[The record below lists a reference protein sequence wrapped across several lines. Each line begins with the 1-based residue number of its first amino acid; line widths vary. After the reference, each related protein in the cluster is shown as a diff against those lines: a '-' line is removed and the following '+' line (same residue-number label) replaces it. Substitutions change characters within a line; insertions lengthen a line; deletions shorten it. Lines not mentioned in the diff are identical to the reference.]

1 MGCSAQWQVKEGPQG
16 QGGKGG
22 KAGCGA
28 KAQQSGSF
36 PLCKKYGAGSWT
48 EWRSFEID
56 AEQKTPR
63 GFWAALR
70 SPVEA
75 RGQEFMVPDYGGF
88 WPALPGIGNGA
99 R

>member
-1 MGCSAQWQVKEGPQG
+1 MELKHNSRAP
-16 QGGKGG
+16 
-22 KAGCGA
+22 
-28 KAQQSGSF
+28 S
-36 PLCKKYGAGSWT
+36 LCARNTGLGAGLK
-48 EWRSFEID
+48 WRSFEID

-88 WPALPGIGNGA
+88 WPALPRTGNGA